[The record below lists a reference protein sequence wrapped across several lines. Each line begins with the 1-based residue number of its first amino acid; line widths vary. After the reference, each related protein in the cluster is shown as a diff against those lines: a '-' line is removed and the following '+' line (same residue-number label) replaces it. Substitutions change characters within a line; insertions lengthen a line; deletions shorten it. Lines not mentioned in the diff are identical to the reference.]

1 MFGTTCFMLRGNVCV
16 GIWQDSLIA
25 RVGKDAYREALRLPY
40 ASEFDITGRPMVGW
54 IVVAAEGLES
64 DQDLR
69 AWIDRSLE
77 FVGSLTA
84 KAKI

>member
-1 MFGTTCFMLRGNVCV
+1 
-16 GIWQDSLIA
+16 
-25 RVGKDAYREALRLPY
+25 
-40 ASEFDITGRPMVGW
+40 
-54 IVVAAEGLES
+54 LES